1 MKKPEAEKSNKIGDV
16 DMYAHYFASK
26 TRKYIVISETNRPV
40 GKEIDVA
47 SKPDAK
53 KLSKK
58 MNLKPWNF

>member
-1 MKKPEAEKSNKIGDV
+1 
-16 DMYAHYFASK
+16 MYAHYFASK

-40 GKEIDVA
+40 GKEIDVV
-47 SKPDAK
+47 SKHDAK